1 MNSFIRKMI
10 NWAIIS
16 AIVAFII
23 VVIIKV
29 WDTSLDQRVTELSLK
44 VKVLKSDA
52 ILLQSNAV
60 QRITVGDTTVIYEAQ
75 RLDTLE
81 DQYRALNDGY
91 KEELNR
97 LILFDK
103 FKYNILIAASIFFI
117 IIYEIIVNWNRDKI
131 FFD

>member
-16 AIVAFII
+16 TIVAFII

-29 WDTSLDQRVTELSLK
+29 WDISLNQRVTQLSLE
-44 VKVLKSDA
+44 VKILKSDA

-60 QRITVGDTTVIYEAQ
+60 QRFVEGDTTVLYEAQ
-75 RLDTLE
+75 KLDTLE
-81 DQYRALNDGY
+81 NEYRTLNDRY